1 MGKLLDRIEKE
12 PPNLGGRLR
21 GIPFVLSRMT
31 FEDQKDLMTALR
43 NPEIQTSIISRI
55 LVDEGYQISRSAV
68 DRYRRSL

>member
-1 MGKLLDRIEKE
+1 MGQLLDRIEKE

-21 GIPFVLSRMT
+21 GIPFVLSRMK
-31 FEDQKDLMTALR
+31 FEDQMDLMAALR

-68 DRYRRSL
+68 DRYRKTL